1 MSRADSSVTMPGAV
15 EVDAVADRARTS
27 PLPPEL
33 AAESAR
39 TWDAGTHVPAVPE
52 ELRPPA
58 SASVRARLTALHRRH
73 LLRERRA
80 QEFVA
85 DTMNAR
91 TGLPIADTRR
101 VVRFIGGLL
110 SRERRLVVS
119 VVLANALAATA
130 GLLVP
135 RLLGELVDSTVA
147 DVQAGRV
154 DAALAGAN
162 AAAFVVAGLVVL
174 QSLFTWAAKT
184 SSAVLGQSVLASA
197 REYVVRAILRL
208 PLSRVESASSGD
220 LVTRVTRDV
229 GTMSESVRW
238 ALPEAIIASITVA
251 LTLVAM
257 VSNSPLLSLPSIVLM
272 SLALIQVRRYLGRAP
287 KGYLTE
293 GGTYSRI
300 NTTLTETVE
309 GARTVEALGL
319 GGHRLRRGDEDIE
332 VSGQAERYTMTL
344 RNLLFAVMDVA
355 FSVPRVLVLL
365 LGAIGYAQGW
375 ATLGQITTAILYTE
389 ALWGPFEML
398 VHTVDRVQVG
408 IASTTRLLGIAT
420 VPADR
425 VAGDAQPSGRELV
438 GRDLR
443 YAYRADHDVLH
454 GIDLSLH
461 TGERLAIVGPSGS
474 GKSTLGRLL
483 SGIHGPR
490 TGSVTVGGVE
500 LTALPLDQL
509 RTEVALV
516 TQEHH
521 VFIGSVR
528 DNVVLARE
536 GSSDEQVREA
546 LRAVDALDW
555 VERLPDGLDTK
566 LGSGQQ
572 ALTPGR
578 AQQIALARLI
588 LADPH
593 TIVLDEATSLIDP
606 RTARHL
612 EGSMNAL
619 LTGRT
624 VIAIAHR
631 LHTAHDAD
639 RIAVVIDGRVAELG
653 SHDELVE
660 RDGEYA
666 ALWRAWTS

>member
-1 MSRADSSVTMPGAV
+1 MSRADSSVTTPGAID
-15 EVDAVADRARTS
+15 VDGVAVRPRTS
-27 PLPPEL
+27 LLPPEL

-39 TWDAGTHVPAVPE
+39 TWDVATHVPAVPE
-52 ELRPPA
+52 ELRLPG
-58 SASVRARLTALHRRH
+58 SASVRERLTALHRRH

-110 SRERRLVVS
+110 SRERRLVLA

-135 RLLGELVDSTVA
+135 RLLGELVDSTVT

-154 DAALAGAN
+154 EAALAGAN

-174 QSLFTWAAKT
+174 QSVFTLAAKT

-238 ALPEAIIASITVA
+238 ALPESIIASITVV

-257 VSNSPLLSLPSIVLM
+257 VSNSPLLALPSIVLM
-272 SLALIQVRRYLGRAP
+272 SLALIQVRRYLDRAP

-319 GGHRLRRGDEDIE
+319 SGHRLRRGDDDIE

-355 FSVPRVLVLL
+355 FSLPRVLVLL
-365 LGAIGYAQGW
+365 LGAVGYAQGW

-425 VAGDAQPSGRELV
+425 VAGDAQPSGRELA
-438 GRDLR
+438 GSDLR

-454 GIDLSLH
+454 GIDLSLN

-500 LTALPLDQL
+500 LTSLPLDQL

-536 GSSDEQVREA
+536 GSTDEQVREA

-555 VERLPDGLDTK
+555 VERLPDGLDTR

-666 ALWRAWTS
+666 SLWRAWTS

>member
-1 MSRADSSVTMPGAV
+1 MTIDTGH
-15 EVDAVADRARTS
+15 S
-27 PLPPEL
+27 PLPADL
-33 AAESAR
+33 ALESAR
-39 TWDAGTHVPAVPE
+39 TWDTPPQPPVVPD
-52 ELRPPA
+52 ELRPPTEA
-58 SASVRARLTALHRRH
+58 SIQQRVVALRRRH

-80 QEFVA
+80 HEFIA
-85 DTMNAR
+85 ETMSSR
-91 TGLPIADTRR
+91 KGLPIADNRH
-101 VVRFIGGLL
+101 VFRFIAALL
-110 SRERRLVVS
+110 KERRPLVIA
-119 VVLANALAATA
+119 VVLGNALAAAA

-135 RLLGELVDSTVA
+135 RLLGDLVDSTVA
-147 DVQAGRV
+147 DVAAGRQ
-154 DAALAGAN
+154 DAALVAAN
-162 AAAFVVAGLVVL
+162 SMAVLVAGIVLVHGL
-174 QSLFTWAAKT
+174 LTFAAQVT
-184 SSAVLGQSVLASA
+184 STFLGQDLLASA

-238 ALPEAIIASITVA
+238 ALPQSIIAGTTVL

-257 VSNSPLLSLPSIVLM
+257 LSNSVLLSLPSLVLGA
-272 SLALIQVRRYLGRAP
+272 LALVQIRRYLVRAP

-319 GGHRLRRGDEDIE
+319 SDHRLRRGDDDIE

-344 RNLLFAVMDVA
+344 RNLLFAVMDMA
-355 FSVPRVLVLL
+355 FSLPRVLVLV
-365 LGAIGYAQGW
+365 LGAVGYAGGW
-375 ATLGQITTAILYTE
+375 VSLGQITTAVLYTE
-389 ALWGPFEML
+389 ALWGPFDRL
-398 VHTVDRVQVG
+398 VATIDRVQVG
-408 IASTTRLLGIAT
+408 VASTTRLLGIAT
-420 VPADR
+420 VPPDR
-425 VAGDAQPSGRELV
+425 QAGHAVPDGPDLV
-438 GRDLR
+438 GNDLR

-454 GIDLSLH
+454 GIDLELR

-483 SGIHGPR
+483 AGIHGPR
-490 TGSVTVGGVE
+490 TGSVRVGGVE
-500 LTALPLDQL
+500 LTELPLDVL
-509 RTEVALV
+509 RSEVALV

-528 DNVVLARE
+528 DNVVLARQ
-536 GSSDEQVREA
+536 GSSDEQVVAA
-546 LRAVDALDW
+546 LRAVDAWDW
-555 VERLPDGLDTK
+555 VERLPDGLDTR
-566 LGSGQQ
+566 LGSGHTQ
-572 ALTPGR
+572 LTPGR

-624 VIAIAHR
+624 VVAIAHR
-631 LHTAHDAD
+631 LHTAHDAE

-653 SHDELVE
+653 SHEELVAHA
-660 RDGEYA
+660 GEYA